1 MLWTVTL
8 RVIESSSFISF
19 SLYKT
24 GCFYVFTLQGRSCLA
39 YLFLAGITYLESLLS
54 IKSLINSVVPS
65 SPNTEELIHKW

>member
-24 GCFYVFTLQGRSCLA
+24 GCFYVFTLQGKTVFSLPVSCRD
-39 YLFLAGITYLESLLS
+39 YLLGKPFINKIFDKLGGSLFS
-54 IKSLINSVVPS
+54 QYGRVD
-65 SPNTEELIHKW
+65 T